1 MIEVKDLTKYYGSFA
16 AIQALNFE
24 VADGEIVGFLG
35 PNAAG
40 KTTTLKILAG
50 YMPPTSGTAA
60 VHGFDCVTQSLAA
73 RKSLGYL
80 PETVPLYPDL
90 TVSQFLDFA
99 GQAKGLDHRQRRL
112 EVDRAIDDCSL
123 EEVRNTLVAVLSK
136 GFRQRVGLA
145 QALLG
150 RPPLLIL
157 DEPTIGLDP
166 AQIVE
171 IRELIRQLAGDHT
184 VILSSHI
191 LPEVSQLCQR
201 VIIINRGQIVA
212 SDTPANL
219 THQLNRDAR
228 VHLSVEGPEAEVQ
241 AAIQAVPGVKTVQ
254 GLGKGIFTLE
264 ADLDLEVRPELARCI
279 VQRGWDLLEL
289 KTQEFTLED
298 VFINLVTEE
307 EQDPGHAQEN
317 YLTAEAQRTQRKD
330 F

>member
-1 MIEVKDLTKYYGSFA
+1 MIVVKELTKYYGPVA
-16 AIQALNFE
+16 AVQNLTFE
-24 VADGEIVGFLG
+24 VAAGEIVGFLG

-50 YMPPTSGTAA
+50 YMPPTSGAA
-60 VHGFDCVTQSLAA
+60 TVNGFDCVEQSLAA
-73 RKSLGYL
+73 RQSLGYL

-90 TVSQFLDFA
+90 TVSQFLEFA
-99 GQAKGLDHRQRRL
+99 AHAKGLDRRRRRE
-112 EVDRAIDDCSL
+112 EVARAIGDCSL
-123 EEVRNTLVAVLSK
+123 EEVRHTLIAVLSK

-171 IRELIRQLAGDHT
+171 IRELIRQLAGEHT
-184 VILSSHI
+184 IILSSHI

-219 THQLNRDAR
+219 TQQLGRDAR
-228 VHLSVEGPEAEVQ
+228 IHLLIRGPEDRIAQ
-241 AAIQAVPGVKTVQ
+241 TLAVIPGVKGVHRR
-254 GLGKGIFTLE
+254 GNGAFTLE
-264 ADLDLEVRPELARCI
+264 ADLDTEVRPEVARRL
-279 VQRGWDLLEL
+279 VQQGWDLLEM

-307 EQDPGHAQEN
+307 ELPVAAPPLQ
-317 YLTAEAQRTQRKD
+317 
-330 F
+330 

>member
-1 MIEVKDLTKYYGSFA
+1 MIAVKDLTKFYGSFA

-50 YMPPTSGTAA
+50 YMPPTSGTAT

-80 PETVPLYPDL
+80 PETVPLYPEL
-90 TVSQFLDFA
+90 TVSQFLDFT
-99 GQAKGLDHRQRRL
+99 GQAKGLDSRQRRL
-112 EVDRAIDDCSL
+112 EVDRAIEDCSL
-123 EEVRNTLVAVLSK
+123 QDVKNTLITFLSK

-219 THQLNRDAR
+219 THQLNREAR
-228 VHLSVEGPEAEVQ
+228 VHLTVKGPPAEVQ
-241 AAIQAVPGVKTVQ
+241 AAIAAVPGVKNVH
-254 GLGKGIFTLE
+254 GLGDGTFTLE
-264 ADLDLEVRPELARCI
+264 ADLDAEVRPELARSI

-298 VFINLVTEE
+298 VFMNLITEE
-307 EQDPGHAQEN
+307 EEVA
-317 YLTAEAQRTQRKD
+317 
-330 F
+330 

>member
-1 MIEVKDLTKYYGSFA
+1 MIQVKNLTKYYGTFA
-16 AIQALNFE
+16 AIQDLNFE

-50 YMPPTSGTAA
+50 YMPPTAGSASVNG
-60 VHGFDCVTQSLAA
+60 HDCVGQSLAA

-90 TVSQFLDFA
+90 TVTQFLDFA
-99 GQAKGLDHRQRRL
+99 AQAKGLDRGQRRR
-112 EVDRAIDDCSL
+112 EVARAIADCSL
-123 EEVRNTLVAVLSK
+123 EQVQHTLIAVLSK

-145 QALLG
+145 QALIG

-171 IRELIRQLAGDHT
+171 IRELIRQLAGEHT
-184 VILSSHI
+184 IILSSHI

-219 THQLNRDAR
+219 TQQLGHDAR
-228 VHLSVEGPEAEVQ
+228 IHLVVHGPAREVQ
-241 AAIQAVPGVKTVQ
+241 QALTTVPGVKGVQ
-254 GLGKGIFTLE
+254 QEGEGAFVLE
-264 ADLDLEVRPELARCI
+264 ADLDTEVRPELARCI
-279 VQRGWDLLEL
+279 VQRGWDLLEM

-307 EQDPGHAQEN
+307 EIAPAEPGESGSQPSGP
-317 YLTAEAQRTQRKD
+317 LQ
-330 F
+330 

>member
-1 MIEVKDLTKYYGSFA
+1 MIVVKDLTKYYGTFA
-16 AIQALNFE
+16 AIQNLTFE
-24 VADGEIVGFLG
+24 VAAGEIVGFLG

-50 YMPPTSGTAA
+50 YMPPTFGTAT
-60 VHGFDCVTQSLAA
+60 VNGHDCVEESLAA
-73 RKSLGYL
+73 RRSLGYL

-99 GQAKGLDHRQRRL
+99 GQAKGLERQERRR
-112 EVDRAIDDCSL
+112 EVARAISDCSL
-123 EEVRNTLVAVLSK
+123 EEVKDTLIGVLSK

-171 IRELIRQLAGDHT
+171 IRELIRQLAGEHT
-184 VILSSHI
+184 IILSSHI

-219 THQLNRDAR
+219 TQQLGREAR
-228 VHLSVEGPEAEVQ
+228 IHLRVRGPEQEIAVAL
-241 AAIQAVPGVKTVQ
+241 AALPGVK
-254 GLGKGIFTLE
+254 
-264 ADLDLEVRPELARCI
+264 AVR
-279 VQRGWDLLEL
+279 RG
-289 KTQEFTLED
+289 FY
-298 VFINLVTEE
+298 V
-307 EQDPGHAQEN
+307 GS
-317 YLTAEAQRTQRKD
+317 
-330 F
+330 

>member
-1 MIEVKDLTKYYGSFA
+1 MIAVKDLTKYYGSFA
-16 AIQALNFE
+16 AIQTLNFE

-50 YMPPTSGTAA
+50 YMPPTSGIAT
-60 VHGFDCVTQSLAA
+60 VHGYDCVTQSLAA

-80 PETVPLYPDL
+80 PETVPLYPGPDRYP
-90 TVSQFLDFA
+90 VFGF
-99 GQAKGLDHRQRRL
+99 RRPRPKDWITASGAWRWIGPSTIAPWKRSRIPWSAL
-112 EVDRAIDDCSL
+112 
-123 EEVRNTLVAVLSK
+123 LSK

-228 VHLSVEGPEAEVQ
+228 VHLMVKGPVPEVQ
-241 AAIQAVPGVKTVQ
+241 AALQAVPGVKNRPRPGKWDFYPGGRPGFRGPSRT
-254 GLGKGIFTLE
+254 GPLHCAARLGPAGAE
-264 ADLDLEVRPELARCI
+264 
-279 VQRGWDLLEL
+279 
-289 KTQEFTLED
+289 
-298 VFINLVTEE
+298 
-307 EQDPGHAQEN
+307 DPGIHPGRCLYQSGN
-317 YLTAEAQRTQRKD
+317 RRGTGVVTYPLTLTLSPKGARG
-330 F
+330 

>member
-1 MIEVKDLTKYYGSFA
+1 MIAVKDLTKYYGSFA
-16 AIQALNFE
+16 AIQNLNFE

-50 YMPPTSGTAA
+50 YMPPTSGFAA
-60 VHGFDCVTQSLAA
+60 VHGYDCVTQSLSA

-90 TVSQFLDFA
+90 SVTQFLDFA
-99 GQAKGLDHRQRRL
+99 AQAKGLDHRQRRL
-112 EVDRAIDDCSL
+112 EVDRAIGDCSL
-123 EEVRNTLVAVLSK
+123 EEVKNALVGVLSK

-228 VHLSVEGPEAEVQ
+228 VHLVVRGPVPEVQ
-241 AAIQAVPGVKTVQ
+241 AALQAVPGVKTVRGQ
-254 GLGKGIFTLE
+254 ENGTFTLE
-264 ADLDLEVRPELARCI
+264 ADLDSEVRPELARCVI
-279 VQRGWDLLEL
+279 QRGWDLLEL

-307 EQDPGHAQEN
+307 EHVS
-317 YLTAEAQRTQRKD
+317 
-330 F
+330 